1 MATTAESKKAGRPKN
16 APLEQIGPEF
26 VNKTPQDMIDAEA
39 NANSLLIQH
48 EQNLSV
54 VDKTYGDDLPY
65 DRTRLENE
73 ARFYLQESAVS
84 MLEAGKRLIV
94 IKEHEEHGQF
104 AEALQRIGIEQKTA
118 QRMMKASLKFGGAKT
133 TTLSFLGR
141 SKMLELMVEDDDDLE
156 ALADG
161 GTIAGLKLDD
171 VEKMSVR
178 ELKAALRKEREKRK
192 EEADAH
198 ETLLEKKDQ
207 KINQLDREF
216 LERSKRVKTW
226 AGVVSEINLNV
237 TNMSGEVIMHLS
249 HLDTQINQVLEEMER
264 FDLSEEESA
273 AIVEP
278 FASHI
283 QTMFEYLNSLSA
295 SFDNNLSGY
304 LRVHDTPYVSLNDLE
319 LQSDNGAAN

>member
-1 MATTAESKKAGRPKN
+1 MAKSAENKKAGRPKN
-16 APLEQIGPEF
+16 DPLEQVGPEF

-48 EQNLSV
+48 EQNLAV
-54 VDKTYGDDLPY
+54 VDKTYGEDLPY
-65 DRTRLENE
+65 DKTRLENE
-73 ARFYLQESAVS
+73 ARFYLHESAAS

-94 IKEHEEHGQF
+94 LKEHEDHGAF
-104 AEALQRIGIEQKTA
+104 HLSLERIGLEARTA
-118 QRMMKASLKFGGAKT
+118 QLMMKAAVKFSSPNTKSISHLGSTKLF
-133 TTLSFLGR
+133 TL
-141 SKMLELMVEDDDDLE
+141 MTQDDEDLE
-156 ALADG
+156 ELADG
-161 GTIAGLKLDD
+161 GTLAGLKLDD

-226 AGVVSEINLNV
+226 AGVVSEINLNL

-249 HLDTQINQVLEEMER
+249 HLDTQVSQILEEMER

-295 SFDNNLSGY
+295 SFNNNLSGY

-319 LQSDNGAAN
+319 SKSDNGAAN

>member
-1 MATTAESKKAGRPKN
+1 MAVANERKKAGRQKN
-16 APLEQIGPEF
+16 TPLEKIGPEF
-26 VNKTPQDMIDAEA
+26 LNKTPQDMIDAEA

-48 EQNLSV
+48 EQNLAV
-54 VDKTYGDDLPY
+54 VDKTYGGDLPY

-73 ARFYLQESAVS
+73 AQFYLRESATA
-84 MLEAGKRLIV
+84 MLEAGTRLIV
-94 IKEHEEHGQF
+94 IKEHEGHGNF
-104 AEALQRIGIEQKTA
+104 TDSLERIGIGERAARK
-118 QRMMKASLKFGGAKT
+118 MMQAAVKFSKRP
-133 TTLSFLGR
+133 TLAVLEK
-141 SKMLELMVEDDDDLE
+141 SKLLELMVEDDDDLD
-156 ALADG
+156 ALAEG
-161 GTIAGLKLDD
+161 GTLAGLKLDD

-226 AGVVSEINLNV
+226 AGVVSEINLNL

-249 HLDTQINQVLEEMER
+249 HLDTQVSQILEEMER

-295 SFDNNLSGY
+295 SFNNNLSGY

-319 LQSDNGAAN
+319 SQSDNGAAN